1 MPPTSRFA
9 GQGLLQLLSN
19 SITSTGSIPARELW
33 QESYPPPNRWLIDP
47 VTVAASNPDPRY
59 LEAVQAVLQRAEAA
73 GDRPVDLGALSMD
86 AALQRVLPGGLRT
99 NISSGRS
106 GPPAIAVPIDEGVV
120 YRREKRD
127 SAKEG
132 VPGTI
137 SEYVKFTDTPMMDW
151 DVPDPSHVSSSVSV
165 RHLGD
170 VEELARQYVAEQPE
184 SLLRIYQTP
193 GGYRAWELGVR
204 GTPTQ
209 MAGQLERAKVDPNY
223 VLLAQRGN
231 EAAVS
236 GIPIGQ
242 PGYSSRINAKPGR
255 TDWVAQPILTLEGA
269 AALPEPVSMRRV
281 KAYHDAPI
289 ARHFLQ
295 GGVSPEAIA
304 MLKQQLPTAS
314 QSLQRELGAL
324 FGI

>member
-19 SITSTGSIPARELW
+19 SLTQADSIPARELW
-33 QESYPPPNRWLIDP
+33 QESYPAPKQWLIDP
-47 VTVAASNPDPRY
+47 VEVAASNPDPRY
-59 LEAVQAVLQRAEAA
+59 LQAVQSVLQRAEAA
-73 GDRPVDLGALSMD
+73 GDKPVDLGALAMD

-99 NISSGRS
+99 NISSARS
-106 GPPAIAVPIDEGVV
+106 GPPVISVPIDDGVV
-120 YRREKRD
+120 YRREKRN
-127 SAKEG
+127 STSEG
-132 VPGTI
+132 APGTI
-137 SEYVKFTDTPMMDW
+137 SEYVKFADTPMMDW

-184 SLLRIYQTP
+184 SLLRVYQTP
-193 GGYRAWELGVR
+193 GGYRAWDLGVR
-204 GTPTQ
+204 GTPAQ

-223 VLLAQRGN
+223 VLLAQRGT
-231 EAAVS
+231 EAVEA
-236 GIPIGQ
+236 GIPVGQ

-281 KAYHDAPI
+281 NTYHDAPI
-289 ARHFLQ
+289 AQHFLRN
-295 GGVSPEAIA
+295 GVSPEAIA
-304 MLKQQLPTAS
+304 MLQQQLPTAS
-314 QSLQRELGAL
+314 QSLRRELGAM